1 MEMNARL
8 QVEHPVSELATGV
21 DIVVEQLRIAAGE
34 GLSLPGHVE
43 PRGAAIE
50 CRINAEDP
58 ARGFRPSP
66 GRLEVFHLPTDAGP
80 ARVRV
85 DTHLAAGEE
94 VSPFYDSLLAKVIAH
109 GETREQAI
117 ETMIAALSAAE
128 IEGVATTIPLHL
140 AVLASPEFRRG
151 DYDTASIPGWSA
163 ALKA

>member
-1 MEMNARL
+1 MNARL
-8 QVEHPVSELATGV
+8 QVEHPVSELVTGV
-21 DIVVEQLRIAAGE
+21 DIVVEQLRVAAGQDQS
-34 GLSLPGHVE
+34 LSDPVE
-43 PRGAAIE
+43 PRGAALE

-58 ARGFRPSP
+58 ERGFRPSP
-66 GRLEVFHLPTDAGP
+66 GRLEVFHLPTEAGP

-117 ETMIAALSAAE
+117 ETLIAALSAAE

-140 AVLASPEFRRG
+140 AVLTSAAFRRG
-151 DYDTASIPGWSA
+151 DYDTAALPGWNA
-163 ALKA
+163 AARA